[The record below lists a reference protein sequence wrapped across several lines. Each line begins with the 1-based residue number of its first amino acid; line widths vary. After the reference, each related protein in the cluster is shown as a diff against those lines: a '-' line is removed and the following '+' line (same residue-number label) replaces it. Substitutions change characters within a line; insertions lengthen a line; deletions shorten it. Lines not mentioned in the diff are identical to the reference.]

1 MQVHTKLIKKYQY
14 MKTLKTLLALGLIL
28 FTTEIFGQELPDTYE
43 AMFIEM
49 IDNIELIRSGNSLK
63 KGKHTLTVFSKD
75 KIVLRT
81 TYNKQVKNLTFV
93 KEANEE
99 NKMIWVAAN
108 QLTIDMVNKHEEDL
122 TEILMEMHELLV
134 KKAQE

>member
-1 MQVHTKLIKKYQY
+1 
-14 MKTLKTLLALGLIL
+14 MKTLKTLLVLGLIL

-63 KGKHTLTVFSKD
+63 KGKHTLTVFSKE

-99 NKMIWVAAN
+99 NKMIWVASN

-122 TEILMEMHELLV
+122 SEILMEMHELSV
-134 KKAQE
+134 KKSQE

>member
-1 MQVHTKLIKKYQY
+1 

-63 KGKHTLTVFSKD
+63 KGKHTLTVFSKE

-122 TEILMEMHELLV
+122 TEILMEVHELSV
-134 KKAQE
+134 KMSKE

>member
-1 MQVHTKLIKKYQY
+1 
-14 MKTLKTLLALGLIL
+14 MKTLKTLLALSLIL

-63 KGKHTLTVFSKD
+63 KGKHTLTVFSKE

-122 TEILMEMHELLV
+122 TGILMEMHELSV
-134 KKAQE
+134 KRSKE

>member
-1 MQVHTKLIKKYQY
+1 
-14 MKTLKTLLALGLIL
+14 MKILKSLLVFALIL
-28 FTTEIFGQELPDTYE
+28 FTTDIFGQKLPDNYE
-43 AMFIEM
+43 AIFTEM

-63 KGKHTLTVFSKD
+63 KGKHTLTVFSSE

-81 TYNKQVKNLTFV
+81 TYDKQVKNLTFV

-99 NKMIWVAAN
+99 NQMQWVATN

-122 TEILMEMHELLV
+122 TEILMEMLELSRT
-134 KKAQE
+134 KAKD

>member
-1 MQVHTKLIKKYQY
+1 
-14 MKTLKTLLALGLIL
+14 MKILKTFLALSLIL
-28 FTTEIFGQELPDTYE
+28 FTSEIFGQELPSTYE

-63 KGKHTLTVFSKD
+63 KGKHTLTVFSKE

-93 KEANEE
+93 KKANDE
-99 NKMIWVAAN
+99 NKMIWVATN
-108 QLTIDMVNKHEEDL
+108 QLTTDMVERHEEDL
-122 TEILMEMHELLV
+122 TEILMEMIELSR
-134 KKAQE
+134 KKSKE

>member
-1 MQVHTKLIKKYQY
+1 
-14 MKTLKTLLALGLIL
+14 MKTLKTLLVLGLIL

-49 IDNIELIRSGNSLK
+49 IDNIELIRGGNSLK
-63 KGKHTLTVFSKD
+63 KGKHTLTVFSKE

-99 NKMIWVAAN
+99 NKMIWVASN

-122 TEILMEMHELLV
+122 AEILMEMHELSV
-134 KKAQE
+134 KKSQE